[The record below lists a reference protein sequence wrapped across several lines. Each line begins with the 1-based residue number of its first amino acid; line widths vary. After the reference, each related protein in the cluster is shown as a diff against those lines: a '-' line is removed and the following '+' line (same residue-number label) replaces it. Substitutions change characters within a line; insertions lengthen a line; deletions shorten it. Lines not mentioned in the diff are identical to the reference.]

1 MKKIYDFTVNKKEM
15 VDKTEVIKDD
25 KGGEITQTK
34 KVEEMIPHKFFVAKP
49 NRSQVEDSEIFRAAT
64 ESEYIRR
71 GVISATLL
79 QKRLLNDGGVLTEQ
93 EKKEYDT
100 LRETFIEKQAIYAK
114 IIEVA
119 EAERTEEQNVKTKEL
134 IKELGDIM
142 ERMGQIE
149 NSSSSL
155 FNRTAET
162 LARNKTVLWLV
173 LNLSHEDKEG
183 KNIPFFGAGDYDA
196 RLKKYDEM
204 EEREDEFEYSVIKKL
219 LLICNLWYLGKATT
233 KDDFDTYLTI
243 QENSELL
250 S

>member
-1 MKKIYDFTVNKKEM
+1 
-15 VDKTEVIKDD
+15 
-25 KGGEITQTK
+25 
-34 KVEEMIPHKFFVAKP
+34 
-49 NRSQVEDSEIFRAAT
+49 
-64 ESEYIRR
+64 
-71 GVISATLL
+71 
-79 QKRLLNDGGVLTEQ
+79 
-93 EKKEYDT
+93 
-100 LRETFIEKQAIYAK
+100 
-114 IIEVA
+114 
-119 EAERTEEQNVKTKEL
+119 
-134 IKELGDIM
+134 
-142 ERMGQIE
+142 
-149 NSSSSL
+149 
-155 FNRTAET
+155 
-162 LARNKTVLWLV
+162 LWLV

>member
-1 MKKIYDFTVNKKEM
+1 MKKIYELVINKKEL

-25 KGGEITQTK
+25 KGGEITQIK
-34 KVEEMIPHKFFVAKP
+34 KIEEMVAHKFFMARP
-49 NRSQVEDSEIFRAAT
+49 NRSQVDESEIFRAAT

-114 IIEVA
+114 IIE
-119 EAERTEEQNVKTKEL
+119 ENKTEEQKNQTQVL

-155 FNRTAET
+155 YNRTAET
-162 LARNKTVLWLV
+162 LARNKTILWLT
-173 LNLSHEDKEG
+173 LNLSYEEKDG
-183 KNIPFFGAGDYDA
+183 KNVPVFGAGDYEA
-196 RLKKYDEM
+196 RLKKYDEI
-204 EEREDEFEYSVIKKL
+204 EEREDEFEYSIIKKL

-233 KDDFDTYLTI
+233 KEDFETYLRI
-243 QENSELL
+243 QESSDLL